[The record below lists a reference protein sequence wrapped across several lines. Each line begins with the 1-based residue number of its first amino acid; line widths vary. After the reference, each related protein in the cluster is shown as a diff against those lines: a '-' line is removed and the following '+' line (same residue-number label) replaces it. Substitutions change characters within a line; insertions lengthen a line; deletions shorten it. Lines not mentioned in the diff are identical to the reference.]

1 MPKILMILSMITA
14 ALLFA
19 LFGLDLLL
27 PAAYAPFKRASVWPM
42 DIMMVISSSL
52 LFYVSLMTF
61 REVS

>member
-1 MPKILMILSMITA
+1 MPKTLTILSMIVA

-19 LFGLDLLL
+19 LFGLDLIL

-42 DIMMVISSSL
+42 DVLMVVSSAI